1 MNSKLQTLLFVATT
15 QNHYL
20 CGKENSKADFTIM
33 KLRYGLNDRPATG
46 QLLLYSLQWFVLA
59 VAVVVT
65 SLFIST
71 GTPAEKILYAQ
82 KVFALMGVATIV
94 QVFWGHRLPIVV
106 GPAAVLLV
114 GIITALSSQGG
125 EPNTN
130 KIYTAVAIGGVAVT
144 LLSAGRTLER
154 IQKIFTPRIVVV
166 ILMLIA
172 FTLSPT
178 IKNLIFPPQ
187 EAARHAFGL
196 WFTIIGVP
204 AMAFAASRLQGVAKS
219 LLVPISLIV
228 GCVAYYSIYGGFG
241 DIISSPSQSDGA
253 ILIPAIEFD
262 ASMILA
268 FIFCY
273 IALLINDI
281 GSIQALGAMLST
293 DDTNHRCRRGIGV
306 TGVFNIIA
314 GAIGVI
320 GPVNYSMS
328 PGVIA
333 SSSCASRYALLPA
346 GAGLIICAIFPKL
359 IAILTA
365 IPNSIIGVVLLY
377 LMGTQLAA
385 AFSML
390 VADKSTDTFN
400 NALIVGIPVMVALLF
415 CMIPMEVIP
424 AIIKPLMGNGFVM
437 GVITVILLEHVIL
450 RKKN

>member
-1 MNSKLQTLLFVATT
+1 MELK
-15 QNHYL
+15 Y
-20 CGKENSKADFTIM
+20 K
-33 KLRYGLNDRPATG
+33 LNDRPATG
-46 QLLLYSLQWFVLA
+46 QLILYSLQWFVLA

-82 KVFALMGVATIV
+82 KVFALMGITTIV
-94 QVFWGHRLPIVV
+94 QVLWGHRLPIVV

-114 GIITALSSQGG
+114 GIIAALSSQGA

-130 KIYTAVAIGGVAVT
+130 KIYTAVAIGGIAIT
-144 LLSAGRTLER
+144 ILSAGRVIER
-154 IQKIFTPRIVVV
+154 MQKIFTPRIVVV

-172 FTLSPT
+172 FTLAPT
-178 IKNLIFPPQ
+178 IKNLIFPAS
-187 EAARHAFGL
+187 EAGRHTFGL
-196 WFTIIGVP
+196 WFTILGVP
-204 AMAFAASRLQGVAKS
+204 AMAFAASKLKGVAKS

-228 GCVAYYSIYGGFG
+228 GCIVYYAIYGGFT
-241 DIISSPSQSDGA
+241 DIVSTSSHSEGT
-253 ILIPAIEFD
+253 IFIPAIEFD
-262 ASMILA
+262 ASLILA

-281 GSIQALGAMLST
+281 GSIQALGAMLNT
-293 DDTNHRCRRGIGV
+293 DNTQHRCRRGVGV
-306 TGVFNIIA
+306 TGIFNIIA

-333 SSSCASRYALLPA
+333 SSSCASRYALIPA
-346 GAGLIICAIFPKL
+346 GAGLIICALVPQL

-365 IPNSIIGVVLLY
+365 IPNTIIGVVLLY

-390 VADKSTDTFN
+390 SADKSADNFN
-400 NALIVGIPVMVALLF
+400 NALIVGLPIMIALLF
-415 CMIPMEVIP
+415 CMIPMDVIP
-424 AIIKPLMGNGFVM
+424 AIIKPLVGNGFVM
-437 GVITVILLEHVIL
+437 GVISVIVLEHVIL
-450 RKKN
+450 RVKR

>member
-1 MNSKLQTLLFVATT
+1 MELK
-15 QNHYL
+15 Y
-20 CGKENSKADFTIM
+20 K
-33 KLRYGLNDRPATG
+33 LNDRPATG

-82 KVFALMGVATIV
+82 KVFALMGITTIV
-94 QVFWGHRLPIVV
+94 QVIWGHKFPIVV

-114 GIITALSSQGG
+114 GIITALSSQGA

-130 KIYTAVAIGGVAVT
+130 KIYTAIVIGGIAIT
-144 LLSAGRTLER
+144 ALSIGRTLER
-154 IQKIFTPRIVVV
+154 IQKIFTPRIIVV

-178 IKNLIFPPQ
+178 IKNLIFPAT
-187 EAARHAFGL
+187 EAARHSFGL
-196 WFTIIGVP
+196 WATIIGIP
-204 AMAFAASRLQGVAKS
+204 AMVFAASRLQGVAKS
-219 LLVPISLIV
+219 LLVPIFLLI

-241 DIISSPSQSDGA
+241 EILTSPSHSEGA
-253 ILIPAIEFD
+253 LLLPAVEFD
-262 ASMILA
+262 ASLIIA

-281 GSIQALGAMLST
+281 GSIQALGGMLST
-293 DDTNHRCRRGIGV
+293 DDTKRRCRRGVGV
-306 TGVFNIIA
+306 TGLFNIVA

-333 SSSCASRYALLPA
+333 SSSCASRYALLPT
-346 GAGLIICAIFPKL
+346 GVGLIICAAFPKL

-365 IPNSIIGVVLLY
+365 IPNTIIGVVLLY

-385 AFSML
+385 AFNML
-390 VADKSTDTFN
+390 ATNKSTDTFN
-400 NALIVGIPVMVALLF
+400 SALVVGIPIMVALLF
-415 CMIPMEVIP
+415 CMIPIDVIP
-424 AIIKPLMGNGFVM
+424 PIIKPLMGNGFVM
-437 GVITVILLEHVIL
+437 GVIVVILLEHIIL
-450 RKKN
+450 KRKNQ

>member
-1 MNSKLQTLLFVATT
+1 MELK
-15 QNHYL
+15 
-20 CGKENSKADFTIM
+20 
-33 KLRYGLNDRPATG
+33 YGLNDRPATG

-82 KVFALMGVATIV
+82 KVFALMGITTIV
-94 QVFWGHRLPIVV
+94 QVFWGHRFPIVV

-114 GIITALSSQGG
+114 GIITALSSQGE
-125 EPNTN
+125 EPNIN
-130 KIYTAVAIGGVAVT
+130 KIYTSVAIGGVAIT

-178 IKNLIFPPQ
+178 IKNLIFPAT
-187 EAARHAFGL
+187 EAERHAFGL

-204 AMAFAASRLQGVAKS
+204 AMAFAASRLKGVAKS
-219 LLVPISLIV
+219 LLVPISLV
-228 GCVAYYSIYGGFG
+228 AGCIAYYLIYGGF
-241 DIISSPSQSDGA
+241 DKVLNSPSQSEGS
-253 ILIPAIEFD
+253 LLLTAIEFD
-262 ASMILA
+262 ASLILA

-293 DDTNHRCRRGIGV
+293 EDTKQRCRRGVGA

-314 GAIGVI
+314 GALGVI

-333 SSSCASRYALLPA
+333 SSSCASRFALIPA
-346 GAGLIICAIFPKL
+346 AAGLIICALFPKL

-365 IPNSIIGVVLLY
+365 IPNTIIGVVLLY

-385 AFSML
+385 AFNML
-390 VADKSTDTFN
+390 ASEKSTDNFN

-424 AIIKPLMGNGFVM
+424 PLLKPLMGNGFVM

-450 RKKN
+450 KRTNQ

>member
-20 CGKENSKADFTIM
+20 CGKENSKADPTTM
-33 KLRYGLNDRPATG
+33 ELKYGLNDRPATG

-130 KIYTAVAIGGVAVT
+130 KIYTAVAIGGVAGT

-187 EAARHAFGL
+187 EAARHTFGL
-196 WFTIIGVP
+196 RFTIIGVP

-219 LLVPISLIV
+219 LLVPISLV
-228 GCVAYYSIYGGFG
+228 AGCIAYYSIYGGFG

-293 DDTNHRCRRGIGV
+293 DDTNHRCRRGVGV
-306 TGVFNIIA
+306 TGVFNVIA

-333 SSSCASRYALLPA
+333 SSSCASRYALVPA

>member
-1 MNSKLQTLLFVATT
+1 MELK
-15 QNHYL
+15 Y
-20 CGKENSKADFTIM
+20 K
-33 KLRYGLNDRPATG
+33 LNDRPATG

-82 KVFALMGVATIV
+82 KVFALMGITTIV
-94 QVFWGHRLPIVV
+94 QVFWGHKFPIVV

-114 GIITALSSQGG
+114 GIITALSSQGA

-130 KIYTAVAIGGVAVT
+130 KIYTAIAIGGVAIT
-144 LLSAGRTLER
+144 ALSIGRTLER
-154 IQKIFTPRIVVV
+154 IQKIFTPRIIVV

-178 IKNLIFPPQ
+178 IKNLIFPAA
-187 EAARHAFGL
+187 EAARHSFGL
-196 WFTIIGVP
+196 WATIIGIP
-204 AMAFAASRLQGVAKS
+204 AMVFAASRLQGVAKS
-219 LLVPISLIV
+219 LLVPIFLLI
-228 GCVAYYSIYGGFG
+228 GCVAYYTIYGGFG
-241 DIISSPSQSDGA
+241 EILTSPSHSEGA
-253 ILIPAIEFD
+253 ILLPAVEFD
-262 ASMILA
+262 ASLIIA

-281 GSIQALGAMLST
+281 GSIQALGGMLST
-293 DDTNHRCRRGIGV
+293 DDTQRRCRRGVGV
-306 TGVFNIIA
+306 TGLFNIVA
-314 GAIGVI
+314 GAMGVI

-346 GAGLIICAIFPKL
+346 GAGLIICAAFPKV

-365 IPNSIIGVVLLY
+365 IPNTVIGVVLLY

-385 AFSML
+385 ALNMI
-390 VADKSTDTFN
+390 AANKSTDTFN
-400 NALIVGIPVMVALLF
+400 TALVVGVPIMVALLF
-415 CMIPMEVIP
+415 CMIPIDVIP
-424 AIIKPLMGNGFVM
+424 PIIKPLMGNGFVM
-437 GVITVILLEHVIL
+437 GVIVVILLEHVIL
-450 RKKN
+450 KRVNR